1 MTGRVLVVDDN
12 RVNQMVA
19 ARMLSSL
26 GVEADVAGNGREALD
41 ALARPYD
48 AVLMDCQVPELDGY
62 EASRE
67 IRRREGTSRRTPIIA
82 LTAHALA
89 GDRERCLACG
99 MDDFLTKPL
108 QRTALVEALARHLA
122 A

>member
-1 MTGRVLVVDDN
+1 LTGRVLVVDDN